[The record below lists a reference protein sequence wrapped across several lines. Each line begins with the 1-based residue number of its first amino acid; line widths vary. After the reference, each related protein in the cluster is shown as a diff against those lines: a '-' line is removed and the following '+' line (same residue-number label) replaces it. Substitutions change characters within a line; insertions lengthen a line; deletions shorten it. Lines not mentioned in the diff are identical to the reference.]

1 MRIAVLADG
10 ELEDLHYERTSDK
23 KYLGNIYKGRV
34 VNLEPG
40 IQAAFVDL
48 GIGRNGFL
56 HVSDV
61 LPIYKGADSI
71 PLDRLSQRIPDW
83 KSLRIQ
89 DILRKGQE
97 VLVQI
102 SKDSIGAKGPSLTT
116 YVSIPGKYL
125 VLMPGVSRHGVSKRI
140 QDGAERAQLRAKL
153 AALDPP
159 EGVGYI
165 VRTAGQEKPP
175 EILEKDFRR
184 LMKLWDDI
192 CLGVRTRRAPCLLYA
207 ESDLIIR
214 AMRDFYGEDV
224 EEILIDDPAVYER
237 AKTFC
242 EENMPQAAERLKLY
256 EGPTALFSRY
266 GVEEQIDQI
275 YNRRLPLPNGGH
287 IVIEQT
293 EALVAIDV
301 NSGKYRDEE
310 DLEATALK
318 TNLEAAE
325 AIARQLRLRD
335 LGGVIIIDFI
345 DMEIPSHRRQVERAL
360 REAMRGDRAK
370 SWFTRISRFGI
381 VEMTRQRVGQSFEK
395 ANYECCQTC
404 GGTGAVRA
412 PRTTGFAVLRELRE
426 TLSRRRK
433 HVCEVVAHPD
443 VVDYLVNERRRSL
456 LEL

>member
-1 MRIAVLADG
+1 RFGGDERRSRRRRRRRRGGKDEPASRSGRGELDDLDAIGSDAALAETRDDDAEETEVERPRARISRVRPSSNRRRRELSRAAYTREVDDETDDIDASDADDDRDDDRSRPARGSEALADHDDDWLEPGDLDDFDDDDENGGAAAVATEAPEREERRSRRRGRGRREGRREFRGSPSRRSPPPPAKPAVRKILIDAMDEEEMRIAVLADG

-153 AALDPP
+153 A
-159 EGVGYI
+159 
-165 VRTAGQEKPP
+165 
-175 EILEKDFRR
+175 
-184 LMKLWDDI
+184 
-192 CLGVRTRRAPCLLYA
+192 
-207 ESDLIIR
+207 
-214 AMRDFYGEDV
+214 
-224 EEILIDDPAVYER
+224 
-237 AKTFC
+237 
-242 EENMPQAAERLKLY
+242 
-256 EGPTALFSRY
+256 
-266 GVEEQIDQI
+266 
-275 YNRRLPLPNGGH
+275 
-287 IVIEQT
+287 
-293 EALVAIDV
+293 
-301 NSGKYRDEE
+301 
-310 DLEATALK
+310 
-318 TNLEAAE
+318 
-325 AIARQLRLRD
+325 
-335 LGGVIIIDFI
+335 
-345 DMEIPSHRRQVERAL
+345 
-360 REAMRGDRAK
+360 
-370 SWFTRISRFGI
+370 
-381 VEMTRQRVGQSFEK
+381 
-395 ANYECCQTC
+395 
-404 GGTGAVRA
+404 
-412 PRTTGFAVLRELRE
+412 
-426 TLSRRRK
+426 
-433 HVCEVVAHPD
+433 
-443 VVDYLVNERRRSL
+443 
-456 LEL
+456 